1 MLNID
6 ATSSTPIYEQIIDEV
21 KEGILKGIIEPG
33 EKLPSVRE
41 LAKMLTLNP
50 NTIQKAY
57 QELERQKVTVTIR
70 GRGTFVSEDY
80 QPRKDEER
88 LMEVSELFKKGI
100 VEAYYMGLTK
110 EDICNLIEKLI
121 SELEGVEKD
130 D

>member
-21 KEGILKGIIEPG
+21 KEGILKGIIGPG

-88 LMEVSELFKKGI
+88 LMEVAELFKKGI

-110 EDICNLIEKLI
+110 EDICKLIEKLI
-121 SELEGVEKD
+121 SELEGVDKD

>member
-21 KEGILKGIIEPG
+21 KEGILKGIILPG

-57 QELERQKVTVTIR
+57 QELERQKVTITIR
-70 GRGTFVSEDY
+70 GKGTFVSEDY

-88 LMEVSELFKKGI
+88 LMEVADLFKKGI

-110 EDICNLIEKLI
+110 EDICKLIEELI
-121 SELEGVEKD
+121 KELEGVEKD

>member
-21 KEGILKGIIEPG
+21 KEGIIKGIIEPG

-88 LMEVSELFKKGI
+88 LMEVAELFKKGI

-110 EDICNLIEKLI
+110 EDICKLIEKLI
-121 SELEGVEKD
+121 SELEGVDKD

>member
-110 EDICNLIEKLI
+110 EDICKLIEELI

>member
-21 KEGILKGIIEPG
+21 KEGIIKGIIEPG

-110 EDICNLIEKLI
+110 EDICKLIEKLI

>member
-6 ATSSTPIYEQIIDEV
+6 AASSTPIYEQIIDEV

-70 GRGTFVSEDY
+70 GKGTFVSEDY

-88 LMEVSELFKKGI
+88 LMEVAELFKKGI
-100 VEAYYMGLTK
+100 VEAFYMGLTK
-110 EDICNLIEKLI
+110 EDIYKLIESLI
-121 SELEGVEKD
+121 KELEGVKKD